1 MANKKESDTLRQ
13 RRIAQ
18 QEFLNLKKMQEGTLD
33 AGPKPSEVYAKPK
46 TLGEKIKNIWYHDK
60 LAIIIITAIILCIAL
75 LVTQCA
81 TKTQY
86 DATVVLFT
94 YHITGDTN
102 CEKMAEYLK
111 PFCKDINNDG
121 EININVI
128 NCSIEESQGNSNY
141 TYTERTKVSTLIAG
155 EPSALLFITDTDSYK
170 YLSSLSKDIDL
181 FEGEPIKFEDDFY
194 EFCQDE
200 HGVYAT
206 PENLQISCRTIE
218 GTTISSDK
226 NIDEY
231 YSQAQSI
238 LNGLKGSYS
247 IDN

>member
-18 QEFLNLKKMQEGTLD
+18 QEFLNLKKMQQGTLD
-33 AGPKPSEVYAKPK
+33 AGPKPSEVYDKPK
-46 TLGEKIKNIWYHDK
+46 TFKEKIKNLWYHDK
-60 LAIIIITAIILCIAL
+60 LAIIIIAAITVCIAF
-75 LVTQCA
+75 LVAQCA

-94 YHITGDTN
+94 YSITGDKN
-102 CEKMAEYLK
+102 CEKMGEYLK

-121 EININVI
+121 EVNVNVI

-141 TYTERTKVSTLIAG
+141 SYTTRTKVSTLIAG
-155 EPSALLFITDTDSYK
+155 EPSALLFITDDESYK
-170 YLSSLSKDIDL
+170 YLSSLSKEIDL

-194 EFCQDE
+194 EFCTIENDF
-200 HGVYAT
+200 YSI
-206 PENLQISCRTIE
+206 PNNLQISCRTID
-218 GTTISSDK
+218 GTTIETDK

-238 LNGLKGSYS
+238 LKGLKENYEK
-247 IDN
+247 NQ